1 MLILVINYETQSGLL
16 VSFHFP
22 PTTIPIIGLKDK
34 KKKGNTISIVYIK
47 EVQRVAKHWSQ

>member
-34 KKKGNTISIVYIK
+34 KKGNTISIVYIK